1 LKRTVPIL
9 LLFFL
14 FISPQKIEEYPL
26 KKGKPTSRGIDYYV
40 NTNKYIIQKELETY
54 LKDSIFLFV
63 EMRTD
68 NISDYTDYDSLD
80 VAYHFTYT
88 DGSDEIIIDNRERY
102 VAYDINKLS
111 KLKKLNLNT
120 YNQFVKTAIIHELM
134 HTYFLQQVIIA
145 KYAGLEVYKEYDYR
159 ETARIRIFPNAEEQY
174 GAEFLEEGIC
184 QYVVEQMKQQIP
196 HRTSKPETVDDIMGN
211 NEIKYGYSVDYLKEF
226 LDYFGVGKGI
236 GILILNKPPTY
247 QEILNPHLFFN
258 RIN

>member
-1 LKRTVPIL
+1 MKRTIPIL
-9 LLFFL
+9 LLYFL
-14 FISPQKIEEYPL
+14 LISPQKIEEYPL

-40 NTNKYIIQKELETY
+40 KTNKDTIQKELEVY
-54 LKDSIFLFV
+54 LKDTIFLFV
-63 EMRTD
+63 EMKTD
-68 NISDYTDYDSLD
+68 DISNYTDYDSLD

-102 VAYDINKLS
+102 VAYDIDKLS

-145 KYAGLEVYKEYDYR
+145 RHAGFDVYKEYDYTK
-159 ETARIRIFPNAEEQY
+159 TARVRMFPNIEEQF
-174 GAEFLEEGIC
+174 GAEFIEEGVC

-196 HRTSKPETVDDIMGN
+196 HRTSKPETANDIMGN
-211 NEIKYGYSVDYLKEF
+211 NEIKYGYSVDYLKQF
-226 LDYFGVGKGI
+226 LDYIGVRKGI
-236 GILILNKPPTY
+236 GILIQNKPPIY
-247 QEILNPHLFFN
+247 QEILNSDLFFN